1 VHGVGPLFGV
11 EPGGPAVSDS
21 AGGLGRLAQ
30 SYLTR
35 LGMWRSP
42 AVLSTSLVVVGSGC
56 RQRISGFLKFGLPI
70 DGIALGHEVM
80 CKVKHLRTLTLQA
93 WNCPVVDG

>member
-1 VHGVGPLFGV
+1 VINSG
-11 EPGGPAVSDS
+11 E
-21 AGGLGRLAQ
+21 GLGRLAQ

-56 RQRISGFLKFGLPI
+56 RQRISGFLKFGLLI
-70 DGIALGHEVM
+70 DGTALGYEVM
-80 CKVKHLRTLTLQA
+80 CKVKGLRTQTL
-93 WNCPVVDG
+93 